1 MDMDDDESSESES
14 HNSDRSEHQQW
25 EVVHRTRVPYEPV
38 AGWFRLSTRLLR
50 FMHLRRFWGSL
61 GRMLRDRGGAGRLA
75 AP

>member
-1 MDMDDDESSESES
+1 MDDDESSESES
-14 HNSDRSEHQQW
+14 HNSARSDQQQLW

-50 FMHLRRFWGSL
+50 FMHLRSFWGSL

>member
-1 MDMDDDESSESES
+1 MDDDESSESEC
-14 HNSDRSEHQQW
+14 SDQQELW

-50 FMHLRRFWGSL
+50 FMHLRSFWGSM